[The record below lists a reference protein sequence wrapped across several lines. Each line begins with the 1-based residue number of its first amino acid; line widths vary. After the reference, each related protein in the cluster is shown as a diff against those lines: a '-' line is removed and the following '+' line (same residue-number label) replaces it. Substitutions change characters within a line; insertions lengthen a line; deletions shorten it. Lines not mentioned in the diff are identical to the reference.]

1 MKPTR
6 LLALLA
12 ISSVAFAA
20 VPQDIQLKRELKEGA
35 TDSYLVTSK
44 TKQVMDIPQMGEQEM
59 SINTTVKVAYKF
71 GKVADGKADLQVV
84 MTDVKVTAE
93 GMMAE
98 MMDQVAGQLPK
109 EVKSTGKIDSLGQV
123 TELKAESTGM
133 AEMMVLGSQQMSN
146 ALMMITFPDKAIKIG
161 DSWKMPVPDSKIAGI
176 KGASL
181 DAKLVGQK
189 DLGGTM
195 CYEITT
201 EGTVPMK
208 LNLSDI
214 AGDAGVP
221 EGMVMSGNI
230 VMKGTSYVEV
240 ASGRLI
246 EFSGTIKST
255 NSMDMAGQG
264 TMNISGNTTISAKLQ
279 K

>member
-12 ISSVAFAA
+12 ISSVAIAA

-59 SINTTVKVAYKF
+59 SINTTVKLAYKF
-71 GKVADGKADLQVV
+71 GKVTDGKADLQVV

-109 EVKSTGKIDSLGQV
+109 EVKSTGKIDALGQV
-123 TELKAESTGM
+123 SELKAESTGM

-161 DSWKMPVPDSKIAGI
+161 DTWKMPVPDSKIAGI

-189 DLGGTM
+189 DLAGTL
-195 CYEITT
+195 CYEISS

-208 LNLSDI
+208 LNISDI

-230 VMKGTSYVEV
+230 VMKGTSFVEF
-240 ASGRLI
+240 ASGRLV
-246 EFSGTIKST
+246 EFNGTIKST

>member
-12 ISSVAFAA
+12 ISSVAIAA

-59 SINTTVKVAYKF
+59 SINTTVKLAYKF
-71 GKVADGKADLQVV
+71 GKVTDGKADLQVV

-109 EVKSTGKIDSLGQV
+109 EVKSTGKIDALGQV
-123 TELKAESTGM
+123 SELKAESTGM

-161 DSWKMPVPDSKIAGI
+161 DTWKMPVPDSKIAGI

-189 DLGGTM
+189 DLAGTL
-195 CYEITT
+195 CYEISS

-208 LNLSDI
+208 LNISDI

-230 VMKGTSYVEV
+230 VMKGTSFVEV
-240 ASGRLI
+240 ASGRLV
-246 EFSGTIKST
+246 EFNGTIKST

>member
-264 TMNISGNTTISAKLQ
+264 TMNISGNTTISARLQ